1 MAKKKVAVIVGS
13 LRKASISRKLALVM
27 MDLAPEN
34 IELQVVE
41 IGALPLYNEDLE
53 TEAPP
58 PAWKEFRQA
67 IRSVD
72 AILFVTPEYNRSIP
86 GALKNAID
94 VGSRPYGQS
103 VWSGKAAAVASQSQ
117 GPISG
122 VLANHHLRS
131 AFVFLDIHP
140 MQQPECYIGHSG
152 KLFDEAGKLTKEDT
166 KEFLKKFIAA
176 FGKWVEQ
183 LAR

>member
-1 MAKKKVAVIVGS
+1 MANKKVAVLVGS
-13 LRKASISRKLALVM
+13 LRKGSISRKLALALIE
-27 MDLAPEN
+27 LAPEN
-34 IELQVVE
+34 LDLQVVE

-53 TEAPP
+53 TESPP
-58 PAWKEFRQA
+58 EAWKAFRTA
-67 IRSVD
+67 IRGVD
-72 AILFVTPEYNRSIP
+72 ALLFVTPEYNRSIP

-131 AFVFLDIHP
+131 TFVFLDIHP
-140 MQQPECYIGHSG
+140 LQQPECYIGQSG
-152 KLFDEAGKLTKEDT
+152 KLFDDAGKLTKDDT
-166 KEFLKKFIAA
+166 KEFLKKFMGA

-183 LAR
+183 VAR